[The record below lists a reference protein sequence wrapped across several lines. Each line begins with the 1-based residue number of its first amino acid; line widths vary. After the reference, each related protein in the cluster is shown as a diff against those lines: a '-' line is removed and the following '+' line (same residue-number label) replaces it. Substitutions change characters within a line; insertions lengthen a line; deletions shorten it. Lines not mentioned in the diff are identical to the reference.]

1 LGLALSSLFGMHELA
16 GIEDG
21 YLKVASDSI
30 VFERDEFD
38 GTAEGLRHEE
48 STQCPVIP
56 LVACNF
62 GHVTTRNKND
72 AGRNSSRVGENSAR
86 LVWWGRSSENLSQSV
101 TSNQLWMACAW
112 NLDTKLVTTTYPLH
126 PISMAEHALLFYCR
140 IPTTVF

>member
-1 LGLALSSLFGMHELA
+1 MHELA

-56 LVACNF
+56 LVASATSELHLEPDPGGHDRF
-62 GHVTTRNKND
+62 GGGLFFRSLLVV
-72 AGRNSSRVGENSAR
+72 VGQAVEGVVR
-86 LVWWGRSSENLSQSV
+86 
-101 TSNQLWMACAW
+101 CC
-112 NLDTKLVTTTYPLH
+112 H
-126 PISMAEHALLFYCR
+126 
-140 IPTTVF
+140 